1 MGGISPANHRSCLV
15 DVQRLVRCRQTDGG
29 RGGGDVE
36 GVGQGEDGHVH
47 VGSCVVVVGVLGDVG
62 DRSSVGLCIGCVV
75 FSNKNLDCCRKVTS
89 CAMRC
94 CQYVLLGYERSTTPW
109 HLLPRVNKPDL
120 VISLVRHVS
129 NVSRCFKF
137 SPSKDTHSPRY
148 QCHQRSLSFSAPLHS
163 YTEAQNLMEL
173 LLLL

>member
-1 MGGISPANHRSCLV
+1 MGGISPANHRSRLV
-15 DVQRLVRCRQTDGG
+15 DVQRLSRCRQTDGG
-29 RGGGDVE
+29 SRGGDVE

-89 CAMRC
+89 RAMRC
-94 CQYVLLGYERSTTPW
+94 CQYMLLGYQRSTTPW

-120 VISLVRHVS
+120 VISLVRRVS
-129 NVSRCFKF
+129 NVSMMFKILTF
-137 SPSKDTHSPRY
+137 QGY
-148 QCHQRSLSFSAPLHS
+148 SFSSVSMPPTILVLLCTSPQLH
-163 YTEAQNLMEL
+163 
-173 LLLL
+173 